1 METNITKLAQL
12 PPPQIIDLDTVCCGT
27 GSWIVVIGNFMMTAG
42 VILAVIVIVYSGIK
56 WMTAGGNEEDV
67 GKAKKLIAQAV
78 IGLAIVMA
86 AYAITA
92 FVFEGLKTSLTGT
105 PP

>member
-56 WMTAGGNEEDV
+56 WMTAGGEA
-67 GKAKKLIAQAV
+67 KAVEGARNTLISGIWGV
-78 IGLAIVMA
+78 AIVLG
-86 AYAITA
+86 
-92 FVFEGLKTSLTGT
+92 VGLIIKTVASIVTGSFFN
-105 PP
+105 